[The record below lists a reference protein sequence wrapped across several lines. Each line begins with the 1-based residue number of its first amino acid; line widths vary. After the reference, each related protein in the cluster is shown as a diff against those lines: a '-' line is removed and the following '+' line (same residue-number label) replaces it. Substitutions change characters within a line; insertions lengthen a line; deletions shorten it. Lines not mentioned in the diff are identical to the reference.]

1 MLPGSLASMN
11 RIVHCADALAW
22 LRANAPVPRASI
34 ITSLPDVSELAG
46 FTIAQWTPWFTDAAE
61 LCLRAIEPDAI
72 AVFYQTDAK
81 LDGQWI
87 DKAALVR
94 DGALRAGARCLFHR
108 VVLRERIASRSRAG
122 YSHLIAFSQR
132 ASLDLSVEPMD
143 VIDDAGPT
151 TWTRGMGARACRVA
165 CEAVVQH
172 SSARTILDPFC
183 GHGTVLAIA
192 NSLGLDA
199 IGVEIGRRRA
209 KKARA
214 LTLEALLSGE
224 ASDDGPPHG

>member
-1 MLPGSLASMN
+1 MT
-11 RIVHCADALAW
+11 RVVHCADAIDW
-22 LRANAPVPRASI
+22 LRANAPVPGASI

-46 FTIAQWTPWFTDAAE
+46 LTIAQWSAWFTDAAE

-94 DGALRAGARCLFHR
+94 DGALRVGARCLFHR

-132 ASLDLSVEPMD
+132 ATLDLSVAPMD
-143 VIDDAGPT
+143 VIADPGPT
-151 TWTRGMGARACRVA
+151 TWTRGMGAHACRAA

-172 SSARTILDPFC
+172 TRARTILDPFC

-192 NSLGLDA
+192 NGLGLDA

-209 KKARA
+209 KRARA
-214 LTLEALLSGE
+214 LTIEALLSCSSRDPDDE
-224 ASDDGPPHG
+224 PSDDRSPHG